1 VKGMIVYLRRKRK
14 KTKAILFSTLVLI
27 LLTVVVSI
35 RVSTLYVKNLQLEKD
50 EMKLEQEIKEEEQKY
65 IDLLKQKEYIK
76 SDEYIEQLGREKFGL
91 VKPDEI
97 IFVNEEE

>member
-1 VKGMIVYLRRKRK
+1 MRKKRK

-35 RVSTLYVKNLQLEKD
+35 KVSTLYVKNIQLEKD
-50 EMKLEQEIKEEEQKY
+50 ETKLEKEIETEQEKY

-91 VKPDEI
+91 VKQGEI

>member
-1 VKGMIVYLRRKRK
+1 MIVYLRRKRK

>member
-1 VKGMIVYLRRKRK
+1 MIVYLRRKRK

-50 EMKLEQEIKEEEQKY
+50 EMKLEQQIETEEQKH

>member
-1 VKGMIVYLRRKRK
+1 MIVYLRKKRK

-35 RVSTLYVKNLQLEKD
+35 KVSTLYVKNIQLEKD
-50 EMKLEQEIKEEEQKY
+50 EMKLEKEIETEQEKY

-91 VKPDEI
+91 VKQGEI

>member
-1 VKGMIVYLRRKRK
+1 MRRKRK

>member
-1 VKGMIVYLRRKRK
+1 MRRKRK

-50 EMKLEQEIKEEEQKY
+50 EMKLEQQIEAEEEKH